1 MSWMEMFVSVPTLQ
15 TRVVS
20 NWRSGDAAEE
30 EETSES
36 GSELHDERL
45 TKR

>member
-1 MSWMEMFVSVPTLQ
+1 LQ
-15 TRVVS
+15 TRVVG

-36 GSELHDERL
+36 GCELHDERL